1 MNSATHGTRVCPA
14 AVTLLLARAPF
25 RAKWAAVIASLSML
39 FGSPAHADITVGVI
53 LSLTGPGASLG
64 SPANET
70 VKLWP
75 HEVAGQKLNVIVLD
89 DGSDPTRATIAAR
102 KLVTEDHVDI
112 LVGSSITPPS
122 IAVMNV
128 AGETSTALFSLAGG
142 GAIIDP
148 PTGPRHWAF
157 KLSPPE
163 SIAVALAADDMK
175 RRKVSTIGILA
186 FANSYGDGFSK
197 AMQAQAA
204 GKGLTVVGVEQYS
217 QTDQSTVGQVAKLM
231 AAKPDAIY
239 VAAAGTPG
247 ALPELDLAAR
257 GYKGFI
263 YQTQGVANQDF
274 LRVGGKA
281 LEGTFVTLS
290 PMMVAEQLAPG
301 NPVRNVAV
309 DFVKRYEAQNGP
321 DSRSP
326 FAATAWDFMLV
337 LQSVAP
343 HALDVA
349 KPGTAEFR
357 SALRDGIES
366 LKGFVAA
373 EGIVNMTPNDH
384 NGVDQSCQVLVRV
397 EGGTWKL
404 VQ

>member
-1 MNSATHGTRVCPA
+1 MRATMYGARPAHRISQRFLSACAPA
-14 AVTLLLARAPF
+14 
-25 RAKWAAVIASLSML
+25 IACLSML
-39 FGSPAHADITVGVI
+39 IATAAHADITVGVI

-64 SPANET
+64 GPANET

-89 DGSDPTRATIAAR
+89 DGSDPTKSTLAAR

-128 AGETSTALFSLAGG
+128 AGETNTALFSLAGG
-142 GAIIDP
+142 SAIIDP

-163 SIAVALAADDMK
+163 AIAVALALDDMK
-175 RRKVSTIGILA
+175 KRKVTTIGILA

-197 AMQAQAA
+197 AMQAQAVS
-204 GKGLTVVGVEQYS
+204 KGFTLVGVEQYS

-239 VAAAGTPG
+239 IAAAGTPG

-257 GYKGFI
+257 GYHGLI

-290 PMMVAEQLAPG
+290 PMMVAEQLVPA
-301 NPVRNVAV
+301 NPVRKVAV
-309 DFVKRYEAQNGP
+309 DFVTRFEAQNGP

-326 FAATAWDFMLV
+326 FAATAWDFMLI
-337 LQSVAP
+337 LQGIAP
-343 HALDVA
+343 HALGVA

-357 SALRDGIES
+357 SALRDDIEG
-366 LKGFVAA
+366 LKNFVAS
-373 EGIVNMTPNDH
+373 EGIVNMSATDH
-384 NGVDQSCQVLVRV
+384 NGVDQTCQVLVRV
-397 EGGTWKL
+397 ENGGWKL
-404 VQ
+404 VP